1 MGALKSMI
9 LKQQMAISKAK
20 VVGNVRLWKALGD
33 TSEQWTL
40 SYKTWA
46 AVAVWWGEL
55 DFE

>member
-9 LKQQMAISKAK
+9 VKQQMAISKAK

-46 AVAVWWGEL
+46 AVAAWWGEL